1 MDLTAGPPG
10 WPCPATRDVK
20 CVRQVERVGIMPLE
34 QGKARAE
41 AEREHRATFSQE
53 SVSVGVRAEASNKN
67 ERGRQNFSSG
77 GSRRSRASSRASATG
92 VGRGASCSPPTTSPP
107 GSTSSS
113 GGCGRRGAPSRCAS
127 AGARTTRDSVATL
140 SAHVTG
146 APAKSARERTARS
159 ASEVR
164 EQQQA
169 GATREA
175 AERLAQP
182 MTLFGKLERR
192 RDAAGRGGRVGGD
205 EALLLLGGGLGGS
218 GWKAPQA
225 EARAGAQVLHARF
238 PICNFPSTKEE
249 KINFSHRFRFA
260 TSRKASAIHAIA
272 AERKGSTL

>member
-1 MDLTAGPPG
+1 M
-10 WPCPATRDVK
+10 
-20 CVRQVERVGIMPLE
+20 
-34 QGKARAE
+34 
-41 AEREHRATFSQE
+41 
-53 SVSVGVRAEASNKN
+53 
-67 ERGRQNFSSG
+67 
-77 GSRRSRASSRASATG
+77 
-92 VGRGASCSPPTTSPP
+92 
-107 GSTSSS
+107 
-113 GGCGRRGAPSRCAS
+113 
-127 AGARTTRDSVATL
+127 
-140 SAHVTG
+140 
-146 APAKSARERTARS
+146 
-159 ASEVR
+159 R